1 MRGILQFYR
10 SFFGSLTAFMVFS
23 FFVSGCHT
31 GEEPVSVTQVTVKKE
46 AANRNQAG
54 EIQADSIVKTR
65 KKKPETPVNH
75 GASGI
80 LLPEKQANK
89 NMIYDSVPDDK
100 NLDAAGRRDPF
111 ALPAALRKQQTVTR
125 GNKCFTSGNT
135 HFEAPMKKTAVQ
147 QSATPAAPVSQ
158 QPYVTGIFDNGKDK
172 LALLRWKAIQGAF
185 GCGESLGNGYYV
197 KEITAATVLLYPE
210 KSASGMKP
218 VTLTLQ
224 Q

>member
-1 MRGILQFYR
+1 MRDILQFYR
-10 SFFGSLTAFMVFS
+10 SFFGNLTAFMVFS

-46 AANRNQAG
+46 ATNRNQAG

-100 NLDAAGRRDPF
+100 NLDDAGRRDPF

-125 GNKCFTSGNT
+125 GNKCVTSGNT

-172 LALLRWKAIQGAF
+172 LALLHWKAIQGAF
-185 GCGESLGNGYYV
+185 RRGES
-197 KEITAATVLLYPE
+197 
-210 KSASGMKP
+210 
-218 VTLTLQ
+218 
-224 Q
+224 

>member
-1 MRGILQFYR
+1 MRGILQFYK
-10 SFFGSLTAFMVFS
+10 SFSGKLTAFMVFS

-31 GEEPVSVTQVTVKKE
+31 GDEPVSVPQVTGKKE
-46 AANRNQAG
+46 AASYSQAKK
-54 EIQADSIVKTR
+54 IQADSIVNTR
-65 KKKPETPVNH
+65 KKIPETPVTH
-75 GASGI
+75 SASGI
-80 LLPEKQANK
+80 LLPEKKAGESRL
-89 NMIYDSVPDDK
+89 YVPAPDDK
-100 NLDAAGRRDPF
+100 NPDAAGRRDPF
-111 ALPAALRKQQTVTR
+111 ALPAALQKQRTVTR
-125 GNKCFTSGNT
+125 GNKCVTSGNT

>member
-46 AANRNQAG
+46 ATNRNQAG

-100 NLDAAGRRDPF
+100 NPDAAGRRDPF
-111 ALPAALRKQQTVTR
+111 ALPAALRKQLTVTQ
-125 GNKCFTSGNT
+125 GKGCFTPGNN
-135 HFEAPMKKTAVQ
+135 HFETPLKKTAVQ
-147 QSATPAAPVSQ
+147 QSATLPAPGSQ
-158 QPYVTGIFDNGKDK
+158 QPYVAGFFDSGKDK
-172 LALLRWKAIQGAF
+172 LALLHWKQIQGAF
-185 GCGESLGNGYYV
+185 RRGESLGNGYYV

>member
-1 MRGILQFYR
+1 
-10 SFFGSLTAFMVFS
+10 MVFS

-31 GEEPVSVTQVTVKKE
+31 ANEPVSVPQVTGKKE
-46 AANRNQAG
+46 AASYSQTKN
-54 EIQADSIVKTR
+54 IQADSIVNTR
-65 KKKPETPVNH
+65 KKIPETPVTH
-75 GASGI
+75 SASGI

-125 GNKCFTSGNT
+125 GNKCVTSGNT

-172 LALLRWKAIQGAF
+172 LALLHWKTIQGAF
-185 GCGESLGNGYYV
+185 RRGESLGNGYYV
-197 KEITAATVLLYPE
+197 KEITATAVSLYPE
-210 KSASGMKP
+210 KSGSGLKP

>member
-1 MRGILQFYR
+1 MRDILQFYR
-10 SFFGSLTAFMVFS
+10 SFFGNLTAFMVFS

-46 AANRNQAG
+46 ATNRNQAG

-100 NLDAAGRRDPF
+100 NLDDAGRRDPF

-125 GNKCFTSGNT
+125 GNKCVTSGNT

-158 QPYVTGIFDNGKDK
+158 QPYVTGHEKNCCTAVRNPCCSRF
-172 LALLRWKAIQGAF
+172 
-185 GCGESLGNGYYV
+185 
-197 KEITAATVLLYPE
+197 AATIRYRHL
-210 KSASGMKP
+210 
-218 VTLTLQ
+218 
-224 Q
+224 

>member
-1 MRGILQFYR
+1 MRDILQFYR
-10 SFFGSLTAFMVFS
+10 SFFGNLTAFMVFS

-46 AANRNQAG
+46 ATNRNQAG

-125 GNKCFTSGNT
+125 GNKCVTSGNT
-135 HFEAPMKKTAVQ
+135 HFEAPMKK
-147 QSATPAAPVSQ
+147 
-158 QPYVTGIFDNGKDK
+158 
-172 LALLRWKAIQGAF
+172 
-185 GCGESLGNGYYV
+185 
-197 KEITAATVLLYPE
+197 LLYSSPQPLLLPFRSNHTLPASLTME
-210 KSASGMKP
+210 KTNLRCFTGRRYREPSAAANP
-218 VTLTLQ
+218 
-224 Q
+224 

>member
-1 MRGILQFYR
+1 MRGILQFYK
-10 SFFGSLTAFMVFS
+10 SFSGKLTAFMVFS

-100 NLDAAGRRDPF
+100 NPDAAGRRDPF
-111 ALPAALRKQQTVTR
+111 ALPAALQKPRTVTR
-125 GNKCFTSGNT
+125 GNKCVTSGNT

-197 KEITAATVLLYPE
+197 KEITATAVSLYPE

>member
-1 MRGILQFYR
+1 MRGILQFYK
-10 SFFGSLTAFMVFS
+10 SFSGKLTAFMVFS

-31 GEEPVSVTQVTVKKE
+31 GDEPVSVTQITVKKE
-46 AANRNQAG
+46 ADNRNQAG
-54 EIQADSIVKTR
+54 ETQAFAIAKTHQ
-65 KKKPETPVNH
+65 KIPETPVNH
-75 GASGI
+75 SASGI

-100 NLDAAGRRDPF
+100 NPDAAGRRDPF
-111 ALPAALRKQQTVTR
+111 ALPAALQKQRTVTR
-125 GNKCFTSGNT
+125 GNKCVTSGNT

-197 KEITAATVLLYPE
+197 KEITATAVSLYPE